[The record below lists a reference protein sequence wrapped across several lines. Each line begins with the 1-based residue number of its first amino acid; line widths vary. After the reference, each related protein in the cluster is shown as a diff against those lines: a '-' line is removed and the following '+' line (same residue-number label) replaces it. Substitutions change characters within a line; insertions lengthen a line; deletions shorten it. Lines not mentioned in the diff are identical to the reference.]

1 MFMYVFIFQHLE
13 EEPPGIITQIL
24 EEKGAKFQIIHLY
37 KDEELPSFEG
47 CRALVVMGG
56 SMGVNE
62 VEKYPF
68 LAKEISFIKGI
79 IDAGRP
85 CLGICLGSQLI
96 AGALGARIYPGTVKE
111 IGWYKIKLTSAGLK
125 DPLFRDF
132 RKTTVFQWHSDA
144 FDLPEKA
151 MHLASSEDFP
161 NQAFRYGESTYALQF
176 HPEATQEMI
185 STWVRTGED
194 EILSLG
200 NKSLPEKI
208 LKEISLFLPAL
219 HTTGSRFIEG
229 WIKTFIL

>member
-1 MFMYVFIFQHLE
+1 MYVFIFQHSE

-24 EEKGAKFQIIHLY
+24 EEKEVKFQIIHLY
-37 KDEELPSFEG
+37 KDEELPSFED

-56 SMGVNE
+56 PMGVNE
-62 VEKYPF
+62 TEKYPF
-68 LAKEISFIKGI
+68 LAKEVPFIKGI
-79 IDAGRP
+79 IDAGTP

-96 AGALGARIYPGTVKE
+96 ARALGARIYPGTVKE

-132 RKTTVFQWHSDA
+132 RKTTIFQWHSDA
-144 FDLPEKA
+144 FDLPKKA
-151 MHLASSEDFP
+151 IHLASSEDFP
-161 NQAFRYGESTYALQF
+161 NQAFRYGKSTYALQF
-176 HPEATQEMI
+176 HPEVTREMI
-185 STWVRTGED
+185 NTWVKTGED

-200 NKSLPEKI
+200 NKALPEKI

-219 HTTGSRFIEG
+219 HTTGSHFIEG

>member
-24 EEKGAKFQIIHLY
+24 EEKEVKFQIIHLY

-79 IDAGRP
+79 IDAGKP

-111 IGWYKIKLTSAGLK
+111 IGWYKIKLTSTGLK